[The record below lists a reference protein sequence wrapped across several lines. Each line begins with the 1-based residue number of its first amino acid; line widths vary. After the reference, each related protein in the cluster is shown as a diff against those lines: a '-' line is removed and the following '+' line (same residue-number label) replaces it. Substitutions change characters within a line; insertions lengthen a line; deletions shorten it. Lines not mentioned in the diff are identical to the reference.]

1 MSVHVSFTGGGCTS
15 SSLSCRQESRCYQG
29 VSVDD
34 SEDGEFLQLNV
45 IFVVTV
51 VMIRVRRQGADL
63 FAPSVYANC
72 GHGCQ

>member
-1 MSVHVSFTGGGCTS
+1 VFLLQVGDVPPRR
-15 SSLSCRQESRCYQG
+15 RQESQCYQG
-29 VSVDD
+29 VSVYD

-45 IFVVTV
+45 IFVVAV
-51 VMIRVRRQGADL
+51 VMIRVRRQVARGADL